1 MALGEQR
8 KKKNTAQPLN
18 LPGPVNSRRTRVYL
32 NYSTECFW
40 TDIHGACFLIQTYAK
55 QLPDYSQHKRQE
67 TKIPESDGKK
77 FKLFSW
83 HDKEISYTYM
93 YQIRSKTLL
102 IAFTFQSLD
111 NIATHKYGLNGYHN
125 SVRTDVWLELQLP
138 PAKIKK
144 KVRVNFFKKGIIPS
158 CFHSL
163 CVFFSRLIF
172 SQFLFQAYFLSLIWV
187 FTFLESLFEMT
198 LKLKL
203 LVRQNNARFF

>member
-1 MALGEQR
+1 
-8 KKKNTAQPLN
+8 
-18 LPGPVNSRRTRVYL
+18 
-32 NYSTECFW
+32 
-40 TDIHGACFLIQTYAK
+40 
-55 QLPDYSQHKRQE
+55 
-67 TKIPESDGKK
+67 
-77 FKLFSW
+77 
-83 HDKEISYTYM
+83 M

-111 NIATHKYGLNGYHN
+111 NMATHKYGLNGYDN

-144 KVRVNFFKKGIIPS
+144 KKLGLIFLKKELYLVVFI
-158 CFHSL
+158 HY
-163 CVFFSRLIF
+163 VFFSRLIF

-187 FTFLESLFEMT
+187 FTFLEPLFEMT